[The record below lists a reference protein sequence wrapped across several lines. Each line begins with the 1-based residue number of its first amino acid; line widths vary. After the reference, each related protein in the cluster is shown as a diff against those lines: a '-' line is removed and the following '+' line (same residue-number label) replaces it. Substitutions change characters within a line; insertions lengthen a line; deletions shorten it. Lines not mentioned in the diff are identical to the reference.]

1 MIVSLDNEWTLDL
14 LWLHF
19 QFFTP
24 IEYFDTA
31 SFYKI
36 LQFWVGNVIPMLKP
50 AEQITNSN
58 DTKLLVVQ
66 VRVNVLLITFFGLSA
81 VIAIVAM
88 AHLFVVVQLEI
99 KS

>member
-1 MIVSLDNEWTLDL
+1 
-14 LWLHF
+14 
-19 QFFTP
+19 
-24 IEYFDTA
+24 
-31 SFYKI
+31 
-36 LQFWVGNVIPMLKP
+36 MLKP